1 MAPAPGSHGLVGKG
15 FCSDVYGW
23 GEGRVLKLF
32 HGGAARDRADRE
44 YAVTRTVHAAGLPV
58 PAAYELVEVGGRWG
72 IVFERVD
79 GVSMLGYTQAR
90 PWALFA
96 VIRQFAELHALIH
109 RRKAPAGLRPLR
121 ERIAA
126 RIEGSGS
133 PEADKQAARDRLA
146 ELPDGTALCH
156 GDFHPGNVLLTRR
169 GPVVID
175 WGSGSCGD
183 PIGDVAWTSCLMR
196 TAALPPW
203 SRGHMHLMLK
213 CLRSVMHR
221 SYLDRYFRLHPGTP
235 RQVEAWQAPLAVAAR
250 SWRIRAT
257 ATEETLGDRPSMR
270 QGQGD
275 VPGRD
280 VGPDQGCAHTP

>member
-1 MAPAPGSHGLVGKG
+1 M
-15 FCSDVYGW
+15 
-23 GEGRVLKLF
+23 
-32 HGGAARDRADRE
+32 
-44 YAVTRTVHAAGLPV
+44 TRTVHAAGLPV

-79 GVSMLGYTQAR
+79 GVSMLGYIQAR

-156 GDFHPGNVLLTRR
+156 GDFHPGNVLLTR
-169 GPVVID
+169 
-175 WGSGSCGD
+175 
-183 PIGDVAWTSCLMR
+183 
-196 TAALPPW
+196 
-203 SRGHMHLMLK
+203 
-213 CLRSVMHR
+213 
-221 SYLDRYFRLHPGTP
+221 
-235 RQVEAWQAPLAVAAR
+235 AAR
-250 SWRIRAT
+250 W
-257 ATEETLGDRPSMR
+257 
-270 QGQGD
+270 
-275 VPGRD
+275 
-280 VGPDQGCAHTP
+280 